1 MINNLFGL
9 QAMAVR
15 NHTLILFIFGF
26 SLFGCNTNLSI
37 SQQLTSYNVG
47 CETKDVKIF
56 DEIHQLNGDVTW
68 TAECKGKTYSCAYHD
83 TAGTECHEIFE

>member
-1 MINNLFGL
+1 
-9 QAMAVR
+9 MAVR

-47 CETKDVKIF
+47 CETKDVMKYTSLMVMSPG
-56 DEIHQLNGDVTW
+56 QLNVKERHILVLIMTQL
-68 TAECKGKTYSCAYHD
+68 AQSAMKFLNK
-83 TAGTECHEIFE
+83 I